1 MPYTQPI
8 VMTSY
13 DEIIENLD
21 LIIEKF
27 KTDTIVVI
35 RDANLTTDEQSALA
49 RAIGDKIGWFPNNSD
64 KFEQRYQEN
73 HQRLKRKEDAG
84 TDEVVLAY
92 HLEHVDYDVYVPIV
106 AGVWNMFKFTADEE
120 AGKTYFTDTSLI
132 FRQMT
137 EEWQEFLKK
146 SIVKWHEDDGSTHI
160 TPAVQQHWLTGDDTI
175 RIDIHD
181 FDSYPELLYQFDG
194 REPSNEERLLF
205 MKIREYFIE
214 EILENPDVRIV
225 HKWKQGDLVIPD
237 LFKHAHAATGG
248 FSSDQREFVGLW
260 VYPSNPESEEYLD
273 YVNTYIS
280 ERADGKW
287 RERL

>member
-1 MPYTQPI
+1 MPNTQPI

-13 DEIIENLD
+13 DEIISKLD

-27 KTDTIVVI
+27 KTDTVVVI
-35 RDANLTTDEQSALA
+35 RDANLSTDEQAALT
-49 RAIGDKIGWFPNNSD
+49 RALGDKIGWFPNNSD
-64 KFEQRYQEN
+64 TFEQRYQEN

-84 TDEVVLAY
+84 KDEVVLPW

-132 FRQMT
+132 YRQMPS
-137 EEWQEFLKK
+137 EWQDFLDK
-146 SIVKWHEDDGSTHI
+146 SLIRWEEGDGSVHT
-160 TPAVQQHWLTGDDTI
+160 TYAVLDHWLTGERTI
-175 RIDIHD
+175 RIDTRGNAT
-181 FDSYPELLYQFDG
+181 PEMLYEFDG
-194 REPSNEERLLF
+194 RTPTPEEAQLYV
-205 MKIREYFIE
+205 KIRNYYMDQIVN
-214 EILENPDVRIV
+214 NPDVRLV
-225 HKWKQGDLVIPD
+225 HRWKQGDLVIPD

-260 VYPSNPESEEYLD
+260 VYPANPESNEYLD

-287 RERL
+287 QE